1 MCVTRVPAAPRGTWT
16 ALPVKAYRR
25 GMSEPLDGADAATAR
40 RAAARVQ
47 TTARME
53 ADRAA
58 AEAEAA
64 ASSNPQLRKALLV
77 YAAACARAAAFP
89 EDKKARRDAAR
100 AAATAARGRSDAI
113 RAAAGLPIRGR
124 HPRGKARAPQPPPIS
139 APPLPARPVGPIA
152 LEPPRPLKVD
162 GKGVD
167 DRELFGRGARRPIA
181 RRY

>member
-1 MCVTRVPAAPRGTWT
+1 MAAAPRGTWISG
-16 ALPVKAYRR
+16 PVMAYGR
-25 GMSEPLDGADAATAR
+25 GMSEVLDGADAATAR

-64 ASSNPQLRKALLV
+64 ATSNPQLRKVLLMH
-77 YAAACARAAAFP
+77 AAACASAAEFPEDPKARRAAAHS
-89 EDKKARRDAAR
+89 AAAAAR
-100 AAATAARGRSDAI
+100 ARSDAI
-113 RAAAGLPIRGR
+113 RAAAGLPLRR
-124 HPRGKARAPQPPPIS
+124 RRSRGKALAPRPRAIS
-139 APPLPARPVGPIA
+139 APPPPARPVGPLA

-162 GKGVD
+162 GMDVD
-167 DRELFGRGARRPIA
+167 DRGLFGRGAPRPIA